1 MANVNS
7 KNWDTWGT
15 LVESILLWTDE
26 KKHPKFAV
34 SYDDNILC
42 ETKHDAE
49 LIGDFLEAILFDVI
63 HTSELEEP
71 DGRWKWEVYP
81 D

>member
-1 MANVNS
+1 MANMNS
-7 KNWDTWGT
+7 KNWDTWGS

-42 ETKHDAE
+42 ETEHDAE
-49 LIGDFLEAILFDVI
+49 LIADFLEATLFDVI
-63 HTSELEEP
+63 HTNELEEP